1 MGAGMEENEDGEVD
15 RDLIAAELFES
26 ISHPTRIHILK
37 ILEKTPQGFSELKH
51 ELGISSSGNL
61 NHHLNK
67 LSTLVGTDAH
77 GKYVVTDQGR
87 EALYMIKATRAE
99 NDPGSY
105 TTLTIII
112 SALIFYSIYTTA
124 AMILGRF
131 DLNTLLFGLLLIVF
145 FPLVFRFVYPLA
157 KKRATSDFADA
168 IV

>member
-1 MGAGMEENEDGEVD
+1 
-15 RDLIAAELFES
+15 
-26 ISHPTRIHILK
+26 
-37 ILEKTPQGFSELKH
+37 
-51 ELGISSSGNL
+51 
-61 NHHLNK
+61 
-67 LSTLVGTDAH
+67 
-77 GKYVVTDQGR
+77 
-87 EALYMIKATRAE
+87 MIKATRAE
-99 NDPGSY
+99 NKPGSY
-105 TTLTIII
+105 TTVTIII